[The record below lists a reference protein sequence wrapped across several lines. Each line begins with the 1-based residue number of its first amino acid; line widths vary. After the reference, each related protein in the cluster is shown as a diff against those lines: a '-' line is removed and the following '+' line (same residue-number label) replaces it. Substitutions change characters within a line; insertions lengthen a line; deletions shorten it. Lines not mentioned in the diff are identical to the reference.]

1 MYTQLQTPLT
11 KFYVTHLRYVLF
23 VSFFFAF
30 SLINLNLFGQRNIFE
45 NIWTDINENSLNIN
59 PEDRQII
66 PTAYRTV
73 SIDFDLL
80 KSVLSTA
87 PREGEMPVLNSNLA
101 IRFPLPYGGYIDIA
115 LVESPI
121 MAPQLAAKFP
131 EIKTFLGRGFNQNSS
146 GRFDITPAGF
156 HGIIFTTDG
165 TIYID
170 PYSKGNTQNYIVY
183 YKKDFYSS
191 QSFECMLLDTDS
203 PIAEEIRD
211 IVNSGMK
218 STIIGEQL
226 RTYRL
231 AVAATGEYTTFH
243 GGTVAL
249 GMAAIVT
256 AVNRVDGVYEKEI
269 AVRMVLIPNNDLIV
283 YTNAS
288 TDPYTNSN
296 GSQMLSQNIN
306 NLSSVIGNSN
316 FDIGHVFSTGGGGVA
331 YLGCVCGSSKAG
343 GVTGL
348 SSPIGDP
355 FYIDYVAHEMGHQ
368 FGGNHTFNGNAGS
381 CSGSNRNAATA
392 YEPGS
397 GTTIMAYAGICSPQ
411 NIQNNSDPYFHG
423 ISIDEMVAYTT
434 LSNGNSCPV
443 ITSTGNNA
451 PVVNAGTSGLTIP
464 KNTPFTLTGSATDPD
479 NDVLTY
485 CWEEFDLGPAGHPN
499 SPSGNAPIFRSFNPV
514 STPSRTFPKLSDIL
528 NNTQVLGEILP
539 SYARTMNFRLTARDN
554 KMGGGGV
561 GKASITVTV
570 TDAAGPFLV
579 TSPNTAVIWEGNSN
593 QTITWVVANT
603 NVSPVNCTNVNI
615 LLSTDGGQ
623 TFPIVLASNTPNDGS
638 EIVTI
643 PSNQTT
649 TARIKVEAVGNVF
662 FDLSNTNFTID
673 APIPVE
679 LTSFNHTINGNN
691 VTLIWNTATETNNY
705 GFEIEKRNSEGNST
719 WTKIGFV
726 QSSGNSTVPREY
738 SFTDSKLK
746 TGSYSYR
753 LRIVDLDGKFAYS
766 NEINV
771 EIESPASF
779 SLLQNYPNPFNP
791 STIIK
796 YKTPVSG
803 NISLIIYDVLGN
815 EVETLVNEFKVAGE
829 YEIEF
834 SNANLTS
841 GVYYY
846 QFRTPTFAETK
857 KMMLLK

>member
-256 AVNRVDGVYEKEI
+256 AVNRVDGVYEK
-269 AVRMVLIPNNDLIV
+269 
-283 YTNAS
+283 
-288 TDPYTNSN
+288 
-296 GSQMLSQNIN
+296 
-306 NLSSVIGNSN
+306 
-316 FDIGHVFSTGGGGVA
+316 
-331 YLGCVCGSSKAG
+331 
-343 GVTGL
+343 
-348 SSPIGDP
+348 
-355 FYIDYVAHEMGHQ
+355 
-368 FGGNHTFNGNAGS
+368 
-381 CSGSNRNAATA
+381 
-392 YEPGS
+392 GS
-397 GTTIMAYAGICSPQ
+397 GR
-411 NIQNNSDPYFHG
+411 
-423 ISIDEMVAYTT
+423 
-434 LSNGNSCPV
+434 SN
-443 ITSTGNNA
+443 
-451 PVVNAGTSGLTIP
+451 
-464 KNTPFTLTGSATDPD
+464 
-479 NDVLTY
+479 
-485 CWEEFDLGPAGHPN
+485 
-499 SPSGNAPIFRSFNPV
+499 
-514 STPSRTFPKLSDIL
+514 
-528 NNTQVLGEILP
+528 
-539 SYARTMNFRLTARDN
+539 
-554 KMGGGGV
+554 
-561 GKASITVTV
+561 
-570 TDAAGPFLV
+570 
-579 TSPNTAVIWEGNSN
+579 
-593 QTITWVVANT
+593 
-603 NVSPVNCTNVNI
+603 
-615 LLSTDGGQ
+615 
-623 TFPIVLASNTPNDGS
+623 
-638 EIVTI
+638 
-643 PSNQTT
+643 
-649 TARIKVEAVGNVF
+649 
-662 FDLSNTNFTID
+662 
-673 APIPVE
+673 
-679 LTSFNHTINGNN
+679 
-691 VTLIWNTATETNNY
+691 
-705 GFEIEKRNSEGNST
+705 
-719 WTKIGFV
+719 
-726 QSSGNSTVPREY
+726 
-738 SFTDSKLK
+738 
-746 TGSYSYR
+746 
-753 LRIVDLDGKFAYS
+753 
-766 NEINV
+766 
-771 EIESPASF
+771 
-779 SLLQNYPNPFNP
+779 
-791 STIIK
+791 
-796 YKTPVSG
+796 
-803 NISLIIYDVLGN
+803 
-815 EVETLVNEFKVAGE
+815 
-829 YEIEF
+829 
-834 SNANLTS
+834 
-841 GVYYY
+841 
-846 QFRTPTFAETK
+846 
-857 KMMLLK
+857 